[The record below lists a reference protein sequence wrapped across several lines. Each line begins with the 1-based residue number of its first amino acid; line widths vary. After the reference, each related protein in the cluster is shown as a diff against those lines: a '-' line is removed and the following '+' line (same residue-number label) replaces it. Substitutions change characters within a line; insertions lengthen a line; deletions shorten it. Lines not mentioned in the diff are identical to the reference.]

1 MQVLRA
7 YGQDAVMSAPSR
19 EQGNLERMAPSPV
32 ARGRLRLAAFAGCSR
47 WLHGR
52 SASLDQVAVA
62 ILSPHLDDAVLSC
75 WHVLT
80 QPGDVVVV
88 NVFAG
93 VPASLDAPAWWDR
106 YTGATDS
113 LERVHERIEE
123 DRRALA
129 LTGSAAVNL
138 DLLDEQYREADQLPA
153 PPTAQIERLLAPGA
167 HIYAPAAFANH
178 TDHGLVRAAALKLR
192 TRGFVVSLYADL
204 PHAILHGWPAWVT
217 GKRFPASRDLA
228 AATWE
233 RSLVGTGI
241 SPDEMAPTVH
251 ELDPGVHA
259 RKLEALCAYR
269 TQLEGLRELA
279 GRPLAD
285 RETLG
290 YEVVWALPSAATAG
304 PASAGRHAAAGL

>member
-1 MQVLRA
+1 M
-7 YGQDAVMSAPSR
+7 AV
-19 EQGNLERMAPSPV
+19 V
-32 ARGRLRLAAFAGCSR
+32 
-47 WLHGR
+47 
-52 SASLDQVAVA
+52 

-75 WHVLT
+75 WHMLT

-93 VPASLDAPAWWDR
+93 VPASLAGPAWWDR

-113 LERVHERIEE
+113 LERVRERIGE

-129 LTGSAAVNL
+129 LTGRTAVNL
-138 DLLDEQYREADQLPA
+138 DLLDEQYREADQPPA
-153 PPTAQIERLLAPGA
+153 PPTAQLERLLAPSA
-167 HIYAPAAFANH
+167 RIYAPAAFANH
-178 TDHGLVRAAALKLR
+178 IDHALVRAAALELR

-217 GKRFPASRDLA
+217 GKRVPASKDLA
-228 AATWE
+228 GATWE
-233 RSLVGTGI
+233 RSLAETGI

-251 ELDPGVHA
+251 EFDPGAHA
-259 RKLEALCAYR
+259 RKLEALGAYR

-285 RETLG
+285 RQTLG

-304 PASAGRHAAAGL
+304 PGSAGRHAAPRL